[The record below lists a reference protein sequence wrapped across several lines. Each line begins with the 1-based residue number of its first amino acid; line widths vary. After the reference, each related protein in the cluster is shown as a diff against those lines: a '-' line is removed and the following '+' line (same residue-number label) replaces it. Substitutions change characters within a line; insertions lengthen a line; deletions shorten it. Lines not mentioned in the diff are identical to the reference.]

1 MLIIRLQRRRKT
13 LTAPDFN
20 TVARMKTDATRR
32 LIENRGHSL
41 TSRGNMKSPPI
52 IMTKPF
58 PVAMR
63 SNAWVCGGS
72 IAGSAGSNLSG
83 DTDVLSLV
91 SAVCCQ
97 VEFTL
102 FDWSLL
108 QRSSTVRG
116 GFECD
121 CEAYRMMRPT
131 RESWAMK
138 INMINTS
145 VVVDTCGKVVE

>member
-20 TVARMKTDATRR
+20 FAARMKTDATRR
-32 LIENRGHSL
+32 LTENTGHSL
-41 TSRGNMKSPPI
+41 TSRGNTKSSPT
-52 IMTKPF
+52 IMTKAF
-58 PVAMR
+58 PGAVR
-63 SNAWVCGGS
+63 SNAWVCGS
-72 IAGSAGSNLSG
+72 SLAESAGSNLSG

-97 VEFTL
+97 VEFTV
-102 FDWSLL
+102 FGWSLV

-121 CEAYRMMRPT
+121 CEAYRMMRSIKE
-131 RESWAMK
+131 RWAMER
-138 INMINTS
+138 NMINAS
-145 VVVDTCGKVVE
+145 VVVDTCGKVLE